1 MQDIVKVLDGLVN
14 QLLSYIA
21 PHTPPGSSIFIIVV
35 ATLTTVL
42 STLISRKFID
52 VKKLKLYTRKTKEFQ
67 KLQRKALRSQ
77 DPILKK
83 KVDNQKATSQRMQS
97 ELMKMRMKPMLFTM
111 LPLILIFFAL
121 NTYYTNPNPY
131 NHPGET
137 IPENVVANIPFDLP
151 ESIIFPFGV
160 NCNYQR
166 NTGIPNSINNKFGT
180 SINTPINSTD
190 QLNTTQLQSLNGN
203 QIICLNHPN
212 LHYTPTYIGWYVVI
226 NVIINSVVTKVAGLM
241 PD

>member
-1 MQDIVKVLDGLVN
+1 MQDIISQTLNGLN
-14 QLLSYIA
+14 SIINNLLSLIA

-35 ATLTTVL
+35 ATLTTIL

-83 KVDNQKATSQRMQS
+83 KVENQKATSQRMQS

-111 LPLILIFFAL
+111 IPLLLVFFSL
-121 NTYYTNPNPY
+121 NSYYSNTQTN
-131 NHPGET
+131 HESL
-137 IPENVVANIPFDLP
+137 VANIPFDLP
-151 ESIIFPFGV
+151 ENIIFQFGV

-166 NTGIPNSINNKFGT
+166 NTAIPNKINTKFGT
-180 SINTPINSTD
+180 QFDTINSLD
-190 QLNTTQLQSLNGN
+190 QLNSTQLKSLNGN
-203 QIICLNHPN
+203 QLLCLEYPN
-212 LHYTPTYIGWYVVI
+212 LHYTPTYIGWYVAI

>member
-1 MQDIVKVLDGLVN
+1 MADIITQTLNGLNNIINSLLGLV
-14 QLLSYIA
+14 A

-83 KVDNQKATSQRMQS
+83 KVENQKATSQRMQS

-111 LPLILIFFAL
+111 IPLLLVFFSL
-121 NTYYTNPNPY
+121 NSYYSNTNA
-131 NHPGET
+131 NH
-137 IPENVVANIPFDLP
+137 ENIVANVPFDLP
-151 ESIIFPFGV
+151 ENIIFQFGV

-166 NTGIPNSINNKFGT
+166 QSAIPNKINKDFGT
-180 SINTPINSTD
+180 TFTSITSLS
-190 QLNTTQLQSLNGN
+190 QLNSSQLAKLNGN
-203 QIICLNHPN
+203 QLLCLEYPN
-212 LHYTPTYIGWYVVI
+212 LHYTPTYIGWYVAI

>member
-1 MQDIVKVLDGLVN
+1 MVDIIKTLEQSMNGILKF
-14 QLLSYIA
+14 IA
-21 PHTPPGSSIFIIVV
+21 PHTPPGSSIFIILV
-35 ATLTTVL
+35 ATLVTVI
-42 STLISRKFID
+42 STVISRKFID
-52 VKKLKLYTRKTKEFQ
+52 LKKLKLYTRKTKEFQ

-83 KVDNQKATSQRMQS
+83 KVENQKSTSQRMQS
-97 ELMKMRMKPMLFTM
+97 ELMKMRMKPMLFTF

-121 NTYYTNPNPY
+121 NAYYSNPNPF

-137 IPENVVANIPFDLP
+137 IPQSIVANVPFDLP
-151 ESIIFPFGV
+151 ENIIFQFGV

-166 NTGIPNSINNKFGT
+166 NTAIPNKLHIDG
-180 SINTPINSTD
+180 PVNSLD
-190 QLNTTQLQSLNGN
+190 QLNSTQKQALNGN
-203 QIICLNHPN
+203 QVVCLNNPN
-212 LHYTPTYIGWYVVI
+212 LHYTPTYIGWYVAI